1 MLAYSIRLYLNRPA
15 SLAAMKKQVTPKYYV
30 RIEGKKNAHEQRIRS
45 AKTPIPP
52 SPASSPVKN
61 FAQELAELTQLFR
74 LGHLSESEF
83 TLAKKKLVQ

>member
-1 MLAYSIRLYLNRPA
+1 MQEHDP
-15 SLAAMKKQVTPKYYV
+15 PKYYV
-30 RIEGKKNAHEQRIRS
+30 RIDGKNYAHQQRIKS

-74 LGHLSESEF
+74 LGHLTESEF